1 MTKLQIEK
9 RNLLVSPV
17 ICAFSIKGNVDF
29 PRAHG
34 EKKFLKKNN
43 DHFYNYVGLGATQ
56 LLFKKILFIHN
67 KFETNVCASALITTS
82 VAMVLQLLSGMT

>member
-17 ICAFSIKGNVDF
+17 ICALSIKGNVDF

-34 EKKFLKKNN
+34 EKLLRESNNEHLTTKVSTRKLPVTLANKNMYQYILN
-43 DHFYNYVGLGATQ
+43 ECAS
-56 LLFKKILFIHN
+56 KIL
-67 KFETNVCASALITTS
+67 TTS